1 MSRVRKAA
9 VSAARKAAVSVAT
22 ADLRLAE
29 RIEAMKQEQ
38 EAVQQLLEHER
49 QLEARNQEL
58 VRRLEVAEGYK
69 RQQPWWIKTLIYL
82 LTRND
87 PH

>member
-1 MSRVRKAA
+1 MEEKMSRVRKAA
-9 VSAARKAAVSVAT
+9 V
-22 ADLRLAE
+22 
-29 RIEAMKQEQ
+29 
-38 EAVQQLLEHER
+38 EHER